1 MFIILLLV
9 RKGVI
14 RMCNLCNKAACLVAG
29 IMIGVLI
36 GYENEDMID
45 DVSHMAKKE
54 KRKLERKITQLRHE
68 YDV

>member
-1 MFIILLLV
+1 
-9 RKGVI
+9 
-14 RMCNLCNKAACLVAG
+14 MCNLCNKAACLAAG

-36 GYENEDMID
+36 RYENEDVID
-45 DVSHMAKKE
+45 DFSQMAKKE